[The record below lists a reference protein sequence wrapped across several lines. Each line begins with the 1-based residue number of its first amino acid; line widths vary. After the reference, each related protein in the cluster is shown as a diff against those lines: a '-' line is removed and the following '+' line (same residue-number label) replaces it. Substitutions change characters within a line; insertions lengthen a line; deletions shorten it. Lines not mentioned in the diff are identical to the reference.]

1 MAGLLSVSAILAGCA
16 TKSPAPFAGS
26 ASTSS
31 TAPATPSA
39 EQILASA
46 AAKPSP
52 PVEGD
57 GWKTLGDGRTLKD
70 WTITDFGGHGEV
82 RCENGLIILG
92 TGDALTGINWT
103 NDVPKVNYE
112 IALDAMRVEGS
123 DFFCGLTFPV
133 LNSCCSLILGGWG
146 GGVVGISSIDNNDAS
161 ENETSQFITFEKG
174 RWYRVRV
181 RVTQS
186 KIEAWLDDKKIVD
199 LDTTGRKIS
208 MRFGEIE
215 KSEPLGLA
223 TWQTTGALRN
233 IKMRGL

>member
-1 MAGLLSVSAILAGCA
+1 
-16 TKSPAPFAGS
+16 
-26 ASTSS
+26 
-31 TAPATPSA
+31 
-39 EQILASA
+39 
-46 AAKPSP
+46 
-52 PVEGD
+52 
-57 GWKTLGDGRTLKD
+57 LKD
-70 WTITDFGGHGEV
+70 WAITDFGGHGEV
-82 RCENGLIILG
+82 RCENGLIILA

-103 NDVPKVNYE
+103 NDFPKVNYE

-133 LNSCCSLILGGWG
+133 LDSHCSLILGGWG

-161 ENETSQFITFEKG
+161 ENETSQFISFEKG

-181 RVTQS
+181 RVTRS

-233 IKMRGL
+233 IKMRRL